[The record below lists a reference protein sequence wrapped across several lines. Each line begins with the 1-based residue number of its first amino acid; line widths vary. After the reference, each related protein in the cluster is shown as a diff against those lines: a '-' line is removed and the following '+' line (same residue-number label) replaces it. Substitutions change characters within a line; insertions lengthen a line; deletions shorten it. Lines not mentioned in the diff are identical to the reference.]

1 MKKILNSEQFG
12 FCPGKQMST
21 ASNSIIATFE
31 YIKESKIEAQFLSV
45 DIERAYDRVL
55 NSVAMQVK
63 LSTNLYFLRETLRQA
78 GQV

>member
-1 MKKILNSEQFG
+1 
-12 FCPGKQMST
+12 MST

-55 NSVAMQVK
+55 NSVASEIIK
-63 LSTNLYFLRETLRQA
+63 FIFPEGNFAEGWTCLTK
-78 GQV
+78 GG